1 MTDVVETTTADKP
14 LVDEKGRSLFDAV
27 GNRIAWVDLD
37 NPIKRGG
44 QDIFEI
50 KLRKPDTGHLRGTK
64 FNDLYTMDINAAS
77 IVVPRIS
84 DPVIPTA
91 EFLTMA
97 PEDTAQIAGEI
108 VGFLLTKRQK
118 VAGGL
123 EA

>member
-1 MTDVVETTTADKP
+1 MTEPTAAADQKP
-14 LVDEKGRSLFDAV
+14 LVDDKGRPLIDAA
-27 GNRIAWVDLD
+27 GNRQVWVDLD

-44 QDIFEI
+44 ADVYEI
-50 KLRKPDTGHLRGTK
+50 RLRKPDTGHLRGTK
-64 FNDLYTMDINAAS
+64 FNDLFTMDVNAAS

-91 EFLTMA
+91 EFLTLA
-97 PEDTAQIAGEI
+97 PEDAAQITGEI

-123 EA
+123 DA

>member
-1 MTDVVETTTADKP
+1 MSDVVEAATPVKP
-14 LVDEKGRSLFDAV
+14 LVDEKGRPLFESA
-27 GNRIAWVDLD
+27 GNPIVWVDLD

-50 KLRKPDTGHLRGTK
+50 RLRKPDTGHLLGTK
-64 FNDLYTMDINAAS
+64 FNDLYTMDVNAVS
-77 IVVPRIS
+77 VVVPRIS

-108 VGFLLTKRQK
+108 VGFLLTKRQR